1 MSRLGQREGGHRRQ
15 VAHVHEGRPAAPYR
29 DHDVVMQPDVIS
41 VGSAEVLHEERHAQ
55 KDVLQ
60 ARAFQVLPD
69 GVVRHQRIA
78 LRPLNRQEGHGPD
91 ACCPHGIDGRID
103 QLLRVADLRGPQQ
116 EDGVHSLKRQGVGGF
131 LTKDEPDALSLFGEV
146 RPWLFRIGDRCHD
159 PDIPPIQR
167 SHDLASHVAGRACH
181 QNGAHTFT

>member
-29 DHDVVMQPDVIS
+29 DHDVVTQPDVIS

-103 QLLRVADLRGPQQ
+103 QLLRVADGVALEFVHEPALRAKSCGN
-116 EDGVHSLKRQGVGGF
+116 SLYHRIC
-131 LTKDEPDALSLFGEV
+131 AL
-146 RPWLFRIGDRCHD
+146 RC
-159 PDIPPIQR
+159 R
-167 SHDLASHVAGRACH
+167 
-181 QNGAHTFT
+181 